1 MTQKFR
7 LKYGYETALFYLAF
21 FLGML
26 FLNFT
31 MDSFEPFSLALLAA
45 ALACG
50 LPALPMTGI
59 FILAGGLSLLGGG
72 YPFLVVVI
80 QAVIVGGAFFLFER
94 LGRPI
99 RAEAVLIFFAAVLPF
114 LFLYGQF
121 VYGDYIKSALV
132 SLVLF
137 GLCFVFVGALRC
149 LLYRAGRC
157 RLAPEELVF
166 CGAAIAATG
175 IGMYNCLGSY
185 VYEGI
190 ALAALLLCCVLLR
203 SSDAVLCSL
212 VFSLPISVCE
222 SAAAAAPQL
231 TATAAFVLYAA
242 LVLAALR
249 AGKVPAAAVLFLAD
263 IFMRYFTD
271 YFVGGGGIAAFSD
284 PFFYLQML
292 VPLIPCLLFALI
304 PEKWLQAVY
313 SRFRKIGEPQLTRA
327 SINRNR
333 ARVGERLFEISAAF
347 KEIEN
352 VFLTL
357 DSDAEPEE
365 DAQDF
370 LLRTVREEVC
380 AQCEKRAGC
389 GREADEGLAKLV
401 AIGCAKGK
409 VNLIDLPAALTA
421 QCRNPSS
428 VLFSLNKRLAEY
440 RQRAVGDEN
449 AAQGRRM
456 FAEQAHGP
464 AEMRKPRALQQRA
477 PFAIQAEA
485 ERKLKLALSR
495 AGVLCEEALICGSEP
510 EVYLTTASNISG
522 ERLRAIAEGALGFRT
537 AIAAKHALTAGKTC
551 WLLRRLPR
559 YDAAFGIA
567 SATKAGETACGDT
580 CSVIRI
586 DERTF
591 LCALSDGMGSGE
603 YARRISDCAVSLIES
618 FYRAGM
624 AGETV
629 LSTVNRLLSFNREE
643 SFACIDMA
651 TVNLDSGRADIVKIG
666 SPLAFLLAEQSI
678 EILEGDSLPL
688 GLLDGVRPTALERT
702 LADGNVLL
710 FISDGI
716 TAAFGSSTDIADF
729 LVLRRTENP
738 QALADDLLAEAL
750 ARTGGTP
757 PDDMTAVA
765 VRLFEQ

>member
-1 MTQKFR
+1 M
-7 LKYGYETALFYLAF
+7 F
-21 FLGML
+21 F
-26 FLNFT
+26 
-31 MDSFEPFSLALLAA
+31 AA
-45 ALACG
+45 ALA
-50 LPALPMTGI
+50 
-59 FILAGGLSLLGGG
+59 
-72 YPFLVVVI
+72 FL
-80 QAVIVGGAFFLFER
+80 
-94 LGRPI
+94 
-99 RAEAVLIFFAAVLPF
+99 

-121 VYGDYIKSALV
+121 VYGDYIKAALV
-132 SLVLF
+132 ALVLF
-137 GLCFVFVGALRC
+137 GLCFVFSGALRC

-166 CGAAIAATG
+166 CGAAVAAAG

-212 VFSLPISVCE
+212 VFSLPVSVCE
-222 SAAAAAPQL
+222 SAAAAAPAADGDGGVRAVRGAGFGGAARRQRCPRRPCSSSR
-231 TATAAFVLYAA
+231 TCSCATLPTTSWAAGASRPFPIPSFYSADAGAA
-242 LVLAALR
+242 LV
-249 AGKVPAAAVLFLAD
+249 
-263 IFMRYFTD
+263 
-271 YFVGGGGIAAFSD
+271 
-284 PFFYLQML
+284 
-292 VPLIPCLLFALI
+292 PCLLFALL

-313 SRFRKIGEPQLTRA
+313 ARFRKIGEPQLTRA

-357 DSDAEPEE
+357 DADA
-365 DAQDF
+365 DSRR
-370 LLRTVREEVC
+370 RTRRTSCC
-380 AQCEKRAGC
+380 ARCARRCARNAKSAAELRAG
-389 GREADEGLAKLV
+389 GGGGARASLV
-401 AIGCAKGK
+401 AVGCAKGT

-428 VLFSLNKRLAEY
+428 VLFSLNKRLADC
-440 RQRAVGDEN
+440 RRRAVGDEN
-449 AAQGRRM
+449 AAQGRKM
-456 FAEQAHGP
+456 FAEQARGL
-464 AEMRKPRALQQRA
+464 AEMLKSLALQQSA
-477 PFAIQAEA
+477 PVGIQAEA

-510 EVYLTTASNISG
+510 DVYLTTASNISG

-537 AIAAKHALTAGKTC
+537 AIAAKHAQAAGKTC

-567 SATKAGETACGDT
+567 SATKAGEAACGDT

-591 LCALSDGMGSGE
+591 LCALADGMGSGE
-603 YARRISDCAVSLIES
+603 YARRISDCALSLLES

-643 SFACIDMA
+643 SFACMDMA

-666 SPLAFLLAEQSI
+666 SPLTFLLSEQSV

-702 LADGNVLL
+702 LENGSVLL
-710 FISDGI
+710 FISDGV
-716 TAAFGSSTDIADF
+716 TAAFGSSTDIADY
-729 LVLRRTENP
+729 LMLRRTENP
-738 QALADDLLAEAL
+738 QALADDLIAEAL
-750 ARTGGTP
+750 ARTGGAP